1 MQEHIAG
8 PSFFKGVTINAKMRL
23 DHELLS
29 SPEPHILKWL
39 GYISKTKKIP
49 YQDWNTILMPENR
62 VLNAFGKRKKHEI
75 KGLAIIHELTHV
87 YAVSAFRKKK
97 INGYENRFL
106 MMD

>member
-39 GYISKTKKIP
+39 GYILPSSSTCPLYFLVLKFYANLKK
-49 YQDWNTILMPENR
+49 EVR
-62 VLNAFGKRKKHEI
+62 
-75 KGLAIIHELTHV
+75 
-87 YAVSAFRKKK
+87 
-97 INGYENRFL
+97 
-106 MMD
+106 